1 VWYPWSLPVVSF
13 IGIIFCAGAQIVSS
27 ILSGW
32 LVWLWM
38 HVYHADIIKDI
49 RRTYNV
55 VVVNKAHYWLV
66 LTILLVNAL
75 IGTSFVQVYY
85 RVYFV

>member
-1 VWYPWSLPVVSF
+1 
-13 IGIIFCAGAQIVSS
+13 
-27 ILSGW
+27 
-32 LVWLWM
+32 M
-38 HVYHADIIKDI
+38 HLYHADIIKDI

-75 IGTSFVQVYY
+75 IGTSFVQIYY